1 MRDLPSCPR
10 CHDNDWT
17 VPAEL
22 QEPCYI
28 RFDADDTADFAD
40 GPGPRVYLR
49 HADAQFNLSGQVFCT
64 SCGWEPTPTD
74 TKSVHV
80 NEPLMRQRLVEATLD
95 YEGTWPTSTTTRTAR
110 RGRAA
115 TAGPDPPAAL
125 TRPTS
130 AWQARPSRH
139 SPNHP

>member
-10 CHDNDWT
+10 CHDSDWT

-22 QEPCYI
+22 HEPCYI

-49 HADAQFNLSGQVFCT
+49 HTDAQFNLSGQVFCT

-74 TKSVHV
+74 TKSLHV
-80 NEPLMRQRLVEATLD
+80 NEPLMRRRLVEATLD
-95 YEGTWPTSTTTRTAR
+95 HEGTWPTVNDH
-110 RGRAA
+110 
-115 TAGPDPPAAL
+115 PLDPPWPD
-125 TRPTS
+125 TYGPT
-130 AWQARPSRH
+130 
-139 SPNHP
+139 